1 MTTVIESSDAS
12 DQDMDQISKKRK
24 IATRDSDIEVVEN
37 TIESPEE
44 ELGKLFKMLIYKYMV
59 TYLVIFKNEWQRI
72 GPRQS
77 MDFSMRVRELR

>member
-44 ELGKLFKMLIYKYMV
+44 ELGILFQMLIYKYMV

>member
-12 DQDMDQISKKRK
+12 DQNMDQISKKRK

-37 TIESPEE
+37 PIESPEE

>member
-37 TIESPEE
+37 PIESPEE